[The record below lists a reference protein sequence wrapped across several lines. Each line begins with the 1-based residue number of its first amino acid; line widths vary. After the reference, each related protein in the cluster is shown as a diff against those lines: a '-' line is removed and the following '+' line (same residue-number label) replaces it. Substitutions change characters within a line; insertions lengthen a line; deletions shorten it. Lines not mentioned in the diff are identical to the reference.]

1 MPGKVSLPSGWSKTG
16 TGFIELVNALCL
28 SVFKRLLENDLVNM
42 LQLLLGPEVVRQL
55 ELMIL
60 EGPF

>member
-1 MPGKVSLPSGWSKTG
+1 MPSGWSKTG

-28 SVFKRLLENDLVNM
+28 LVFKRLLENDLVNM